1 MKTRV
6 ITGTC
11 YVAVLVVCFLLK
23 IFVSSLFFDVF
34 LYACAIIGTKEI
46 VDAMGERLT
55 GAQRGIVYAFTIINV
70 PACALFEYFFGVGL
84 HVTAILFFFLALVL
98 LSLFVIRHDETT
110 PENIGTAF
118 FCTVYPSLIF
128 IAIILANH
136 IGSDAVAASLT
147 SNHIGSDN
155 ALKHLKIDSVLAI
168 AFIFA
173 SSAIS
178 DTFAFMIGSIGKKR
192 FPKKLAPTISPNK
205 TVIGF
210 LGGVLGG
217 IVTGIVM
224 YFVYNAI
231 CGIGYADMAL
241 WLPVYAVIG
250 VVGAVSTAFGD
261 LVESC
266 IKRRLGIKDMGKILP
281 GHGGILDRLDGT
293 IFAGIFIYLA
303 FVLIHVI
310 AAAVL

>member
-1 MKTRV
+1 MKSRV
-6 ITGTC
+6 ISGSC
-11 YVAVLVVCFLLK
+11 YVAILLGCFLLK
-23 IFVSSLFFDVF
+23 IFVSSLFFDAF

-46 VDAMGERLT
+46 IDAMGERVT
-55 GAQRGIVYAFTIINV
+55 STQKGIVYAFTIINV

-128 IAIILANH
+128 VAIILANH

-155 ALKHLKIDSVLAI
+155 ALKDLKIDSALAI

-173 SSAIS
+173 SSAIADS
-178 DTFAFMIGSIGKKR
+178 FAFMIGSVGKRK

-210 LGGVLGG
+210 LGGLLGG
-217 IVTGIVM
+217 VVTGVVM
-224 YFVYNAI
+224 YFAYNAI
-231 CGIGYADMAL
+231 RGIGYVDMQI
-241 WLPVYAVIG
+241 WLPVYIVIG
-250 VVGAVSTAFGD
+250 VVGALSTSFGD

-266 IKRRLGIKDMGKILP
+266 IKRRLCIKDMGKIMP

-293 IFAGIFIYLA
+293 IFAGIFIYLS